1 MKQILLGI
9 VSGEDYVTL
18 LTCTPYGI
26 NDRRLLVRGTRV
38 PYTPDENSRSTSEIP
53 DPPTSDNSLSQN
65 VINQILVIGAI
76 VLVAIIVFI
85 IACIILYNDRKKA
98 EKRIKDK
105 QSDEKQ
111 EE

>member
-1 MKQILLGI
+1 MTADFLC
-9 VSGEDYVTL
+9 VE
-18 LTCTPYGI
+18 
-26 NDRRLLVRGTRV
+26 LVFQ
-38 PYTPDENSRSTSEIP
+38 NSRSTSEIP

-85 IACIILYNDRKKA
+85 IACIILHNDRKKA